1 MQRSFALLY
10 GYHTVDSRLIPLMK
24 EIGDTQCAKTMTG
37 SRSLPEGGV
46 RPKEIIKACFMLPMT
61 CSLKQILAYW
71 LQFIPCLVKVC
82 GEHPAWIKTIHTGV
96 HMIKQL
102 RCLGQQRVPGKTI
115 R

>member
-1 MQRSFALLY
+1 
-10 GYHTVDSRLIPLMK
+10 MK

-61 CSLKQILAYW
+61 CSLKQTLAYW

-102 RCLGQQRVPGKTI
+102 RCLGQQRVPGKRI